1 MLTGNLEFGWD
12 SFGNYETNLIWKE
25 NHPPLRSD
33 EVDSLGVDSDE
44 VDSLG
49 VDSDEVDS
57 LGRLHSLRKS
67 LIQPNKIG
75 DYLRLSKNK

>member
-1 MLTGNLEFGWD
+1 MKRNTRKTKSLLTGNLEFGWD
-12 SFGNYETNLIWKE
+12 SFWNYETNVIWKE

-33 EVDSLGVDSDE
+33 EVDSLE
-44 VDSLG
+44 VG
-49 VDSDEVDS
+49 SDEVDS
-57 LGRLHSLRKS
+57 LGRLHSLRKG